1 MNSLDTAIGGYF
13 EFELPVSEEY
23 HKSAI
28 RLNTGRNAFEYIL
41 RAKSYKKV
49 YLPFYTCDVMLEPI
63 LKLNLQYE
71 FYNIN
76 SDFFPIFD
84 FNRIDENEVFVYN
97 NYFGLCDKQVK
108 KIASFCKN
116 LIVDNSQAFYSL
128 PIKEV
133 DTFYSPR
140 KFFGLPDGGYLY
152 TDTFLDYNLE
162 KDSSY
167 NHCEHLLGRIDTC
180 AEQHFNVY
188 RSNEVILRDKP
199 IMKMS
204 NLTKRLLSSI
214 DNDNIKMKRNNN
226 FLYLHDHLSDTNKLN
241 FNINGN
247 TAPMVYPYLVD
258 NGGQLKVKLIE
269 SKIFVATYWP
279 NVLNWAE
286 KNSFEYTLTNNL
298 LALPIDQ
305 RYGEGEMKRII
316 EIINTTYK

>member
-1 MNSLDTAIGGYF
+1 MSIGGYF
-13 EFELPVSEEY
+13 ELELPVAEEF
-23 HKSAI
+23 HRNAI

-41 RAKSYKKV
+41 KAKNYKKV
-49 YLPFYTCDVMLEPI
+49 YLPFYTCDAMLEPI
-63 LKLNLQYE
+63 TRLNLKYE
-71 FYNIN
+71 FYSID
-76 SDFFPIFD
+76 SDFLPIFD
-84 FNRIDENEVFVYN
+84 FKQVCESDVFVYS
-97 NYFGLCDKQVK
+97 NYFGLCDKQSK
-108 KIASFCKN
+108 EIASICEN
-116 LIVDNSQAFYSL
+116 IIVDNSQAFYTK
-128 PIKEV
+128 PIEGK

-140 KFFGLPDGGYLY
+140 KFFGLPDGAYLY
-152 TDTFLDYNLE
+152 TDKLLDYNLE
-162 KDSSY
+162 KDISY
-167 NHCEHLLGRIDTC
+167 ERCEHLLGRIDTT
-180 AEQHFNVY
+180 AEQHFQVY
-188 RSNEVILRDKP
+188 KENSKILSNQP
-199 IMKMS
+199 IKEMS